1 MALMSASSAWAN
13 TSKFTHWALT
23 GLDDWTG
30 AKTYSAPEVYA
41 CDYSAKSERM
51 TDANGIEFT
60 SRQTIY
66 TEFAGA
72 KQGDMVLIGT
82 HTGDPITAK
91 ASEVRSVLRSADTF
105 DQLAD
110 DFEVIT

>member
-1 MALMSASSAWAN
+1 MSASSAWSH

-23 GLDDWTG
+23 GFDDWTG
-30 AKTYSAPEVYA
+30 AKAYSAPAVYA
-41 CDYSAKSERM
+41 CDYSSKSERM
-51 TDANGIEFT
+51 TDANGVEFT

-82 HTGDPITAK
+82 HTGDPITAG
-91 ASEVRSVLRSADTF
+91 AMEVRSVQRDADTF

-110 DFEVIT
+110 DFKVIT

>member
-1 MALMSASSAWAN
+1 MSASSAWSH

-30 AKTYSAPEVYA
+30 AKAYSAPAVYA

-51 TDANGIEFT
+51 TDANGVEFT

-82 HTGDPITAK
+82 HTGDPIA
-91 ASEVRSVLRSADTF
+91 AGAMEVRSVQRDADTF
-105 DQLAD
+105 DQVAD
-110 DFEVIT
+110 DFKVIT